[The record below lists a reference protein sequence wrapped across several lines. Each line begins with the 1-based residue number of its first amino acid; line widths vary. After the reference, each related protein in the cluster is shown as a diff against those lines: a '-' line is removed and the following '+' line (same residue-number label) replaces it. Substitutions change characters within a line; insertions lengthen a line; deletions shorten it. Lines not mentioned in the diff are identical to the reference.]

1 LPEVKELPLANV
13 LLWNK
18 GDKMNYSTLL
28 VEKREN
34 IGTLTFNRP
43 EKLNAFNDLAW
54 QDFIAALHEIDQD
67 NEIRVLII
75 TGAGRAFSAGL
86 DLEEATKGP
95 SESDLQVAPIQ
106 NSIPWIPEM
115 MRNMKK
121 PIIAAL
127 NGAAAG
133 GGFSIALACDI
144 RIASEEARLVAPF
157 LRVGLVA
164 ELGSTYNLPRLVG
177 IAKACEIIFAA
188 KTVTAK
194 EAKEIGLVNEVV
206 SKEEL
211 IPFTWKMAKEIAQMA
226 PIPLQLAKR
235 ALYQGLDSQL
245 AAQVQFETLSQVTC
259 FKSEDYKEGMKAFLE
274 KRAPVF
280 KGK

>member
-1 LPEVKELPLANV
+1 
-13 LLWNK
+13 
-18 GDKMNYSTLL
+18 MNYSTLL
-28 VEKREN
+28 VEKKDH
-34 IGTLTFNRP
+34 IGTIKFNQP
-43 EKLNAFNDLAW
+43 DKLNALNALAF
-54 QDFIAALHEIDQD
+54 QEFIEALHEVDRD
-67 NEIRVLII
+67 NEIRVVII

-106 NSIPWIPEM
+106 DSLSWIPQI

-133 GGFSIALACDI
+133 GGFTVALACDI
-144 RIASEEARLVAPF
+144 RIASEKARLIAPF
-157 LRVGLVA
+157 LRVGLVP
-164 ELGSTYNLPRLVG
+164 ELGSTYNLPRLIG
-177 IAKACEIIFAA
+177 IAKACELVFTGKA
-188 KTVTAK
+188 VTAK

-206 SKEEL
+206 PKDEL
-211 IPFTWKMAKEIAQMA
+211 AGFTWKMATEIAQMA

-235 ALYQGLDSQL
+235 ALYQGLDSEL
-245 AAQVQFETLSQVTC
+245 AVQVQFEQLSQSTC
-259 FKSEDYKEGMKAFLE
+259 FKSEDYKEGMRAFLE
-274 KRAPVF
+274 KRSPVF